1 MGAATREK
9 RWWEQRGPGLRQ
21 DVHDALAELRAY
33 VENQG
38 KGSVILSHLDT
49 YRQKELTAVQTTRV
63 GEWELGYRV
72 VTINNDEG
80 FFMRTVFVKLHGGRL
95 AEINKNERRQIIDAL
110 SGALDLYSAVEFEPI
125 NATTFA
131 VHQPFAV
138 TFMHECNPN
147 IVTPSKELILRQL
160 SPPAGVGDILKQ
172 KPECN

>member
-1 MGAATREK
+1 MGAAAREK

-21 DVHDALAELRAY
+21 DVHDALAALRAHA
-33 VENQG
+33 ENQG
-38 KGSVILSHLDT
+38 SGSVILSHLDT
-49 YRQKELTAVQTTRV
+49 YRQKELTAVHTTRV

-72 VTINNDEG
+72 VTLANDEG
-80 FFMRTVFVKLHGGRL
+80 FFMRTVFVKLHGGL
-95 AEINKNERRQIIDAL
+95 LKEINETERRQIIDAL

-125 NATTFA
+125 NAATFA

-160 SPPAGVGDILKQ
+160 APPAGVDNILKQ
-172 KPECN
+172 KPESN